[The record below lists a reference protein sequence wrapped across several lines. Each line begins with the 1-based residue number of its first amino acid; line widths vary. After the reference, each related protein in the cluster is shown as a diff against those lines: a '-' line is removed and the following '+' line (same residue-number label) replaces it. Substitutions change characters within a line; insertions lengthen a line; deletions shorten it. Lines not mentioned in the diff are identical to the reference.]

1 MFGLRKKA
9 QDPEAPAVAPAAR
22 TGLRAQGVNYAAFR
36 LRALAVGLP
45 PISVIPMFL
54 AGMFAGM
61 AMTFM
66 AGMSGEMDAP
76 VRVAAAG
83 AAQSDEPAAQVKPA
97 PKSAAE
103 RRRERA
109 EAARLAAQERAAQ
122 EKRRIEQFNERC
134 VIKPVMTDDEIDR
147 CRPTRR

>member
-1 MFGLRKKA
+1 MFRLRKKA
-9 QDPEAPAVAPAAR
+9 QDPGAPA
-22 TGLRAQGVNYAAFR
+22 GAAFR
-36 LRALAVGLP
+36 RRTLAVGLP
-45 PISVIPMFL
+45 PISVIPIFF

-61 AMTFM
+61 AMTFTG
-66 AGMSGEMDAP
+66 GMTGETAAP

-83 AAQSDEPAAQVKPA
+83 AAQSAQSEESAAPVKPEA
-97 PKSAAE
+97 PKPAAE
-103 RRRERA
+103 RRRQRA
-109 EAARLAAQERAAQ
+109 AAARLAEQERAAQ